1 MHENKK
7 QMKKQKSENANKK
20 EIPSVAH
27 DFRCQRGKKTFAT
40 PRFVAFALGKQ
51 AGGRLRSPKAKP
63 RTSHISRPL
72 QWVIWNERMRWKHE
86 NRENNSQPL

>member
-27 DFRCQRGKKTFAT
+27 DLRCRRGKKTLAT

-51 AGGRLRSPKAKP
+51 AGGSLTLSKGK
-63 RTSHISRPL
+63 TLHFTYLQTVVMSRY
-72 QWVIWNERMRWKHE
+72 RMKE
-86 NRENNSQPL
+86 

>member
-20 EIPSVAH
+20 EMPSAAH

-40 PRFVAFALGKQ
+40 LRFVAYTL
-51 AGGRLRSPKAKP
+51 
-63 RTSHISRPL
+63 T
-72 QWVIWNERMRWKHE
+72 
-86 NRENNSQPL
+86 

>member
-27 DFRCQRGKKTFAT
+27 DLRCRRGKTTFAT

-51 AGGRLRSPKAKP
+51 AGDSLTLSKGKA
-63 RTSHISRPL
+63 SHFAYLQTVAMSRY
-72 QWVIWNERMRWKHE
+72 RMKE
-86 NRENNSQPL
+86 